1 MKNRMAWL
9 SSQFRTM
16 EGQTGWQRTERNSI
30 LESSCA
36 VVSGDGNLSGGWPQP
51 GLRRPR
57 FPDCLR
63 NRQLPKR
70 RKRGGKVVVGAY
82 ANPKDSFEPVRFL
95 SLSAISAGMTAY
107 DTLVGRDAQLHP
119 TPWLAKSW
127 DFNSDATEW
136 VFKLRE
142 DVVFH
147 DGKKFGADDVIYTY
161 SRMIGPEST
170 SPLKVVFE
178 HVAEIKKDDDHTV
191 RFVLNSPDVDFPVS
205 CGDHRSVVL
214 RDGYTDF
221 RKTTIGT
228 GPFKVKSYEPGVRY
242 NFVRNDDYWGDDGPW
257 VDEIEFLGIQDA
269 TTRFNALLSGDIDV
283 VGGLDPKGQDLIE
296 RRDDLEII
304 TAKSTTPVSLTM
316 MLDRE
321 PTNDPNLRLA
331 LKYAVD
337 RERIVDV
344 VFKGLAHIGN
354 DHTISPILP
363 FHCADIPQ
371 RPYDPEKARFY
382 IKKAGLENVPID
394 IHTSDVIPG
403 MVAATEVFQETAS
416 AAGIKVN
423 VIRVPA
429 DTFWDTAWM
438 VKPLYVAYWDA
449 PFIGPRSTSCSPLCS
464 QVMRLGTSQL
474 GGMSVSTSSSWRP
487 AAPFMKASV
496 MTFQQ
501 YSLVSS
507 ICIRTR
513 RPARSCSRCWRS
525 TFCRAPIATW
535 DVRGWSC
542 GGSW

>member
-1 MKNRMAWL
+1 MATDREKFYLREFLRGRIGRREFVGRMAAAG
-9 SSQFRTM
+9 FAAAA
-16 EGQTGWQRTERNSI
+16 I
-30 LESSCA
+30 
-36 VVSGDGNLSGGWPQP
+36 P
-51 GLRRPR
+51 GLLAKQAVAETP
-57 FPDCLR
+57 
-63 NRQLPKR
+63 
-70 RKRGGKVVVGAY
+70 KRGGKVVVGAY

-161 SRMIGPEST
+161 SRIIGPEST

-242 NFVRNDDYWGDDGPW
+242 HFVRNDDYWGDDGPW

-394 IHTSDVIPG
+394 IHTSDVLPG

-449 PFIGPRSTSCSPLCS
+449 RPTINIMFSTVFASDAPWNESAWRNERFDQLLLEARGTIHEGKRQEMYCEMQRMLQDEGGHSTWVHTDYTDARHSHVKGITPHPS
-464 QVMRLGTSQL
+464 GSLGFFKF
-474 GGMSVSTSSSWRP
+474 
-487 AAPFMKASV
+487 A
-496 MTFQQ
+496 
-501 YSLVSS
+501 
-507 ICIRTR
+507 RTV
-513 RPARSCSRCWRS
+513 WLD
-525 TFCRAPIATW
+525 T
-535 DVRGWSC
+535 
-542 GGSW
+542 